1 MNWDCTNTEERLSDF
16 LDGALSREEAAAF
29 SAHRAACAKCS
40 KLVAQVGGLV
50 QRMQRT
56 EQLELP
62 DRLVSNILDAT
73 LGPRKTKRGWQ
84 SWFGWAGAIWEPR
97 FAMGIVTV
105 AASFA
110 IVFHAIGVTPSTI
123 GQADLNPANVMR
135 SANRQAHLTYGRA
148 VKFVDDLQL
157 VYEIR
162 SQLEPEAQPQA
173 APATQPSSQPA
184 PETAPEQQNQPQSQN
199 PQPRSDTNSRRD
211 SERSRSEMRDGHLLA
226 FGIANSWTDLS
237 ATNFGVT
244 RFSMKEFSVK
254 GSNQ

>member
-16 LDGALSREEAAAF
+16 LDGTLSREEVAAF
-29 SAHRAACAKCS
+29 SGHRAGCVKCAQ
-40 KLVAQVGGLV
+40 LVAQVGGLV

-56 EQLELP
+56 EQVELP
-62 DRLVSNILDAT
+62 DLLVSNILDAT
-73 LGPRKTKRGWQ
+73 LGPRKTQRGWQ

-110 IVFHAIGVTPSTI
+110 IVFHAIGVTPTGI
-123 GQADLNPANVMR
+123 AQADLNPANMMR

-173 APATQPSSQPA
+173 SPAEQPTPESSPT
-184 PETAPEQQNQPQSQN
+184 PAPEQQTQPQTQN
-199 PQPRSDTNSRRD
+199 PQPHRNARRASVGFRND
-211 SERSRSEMRDGHLLA
+211 EELDRLERDELQRGT
-226 FGIANSWTDLS
+226 I
-237 ATNFGVT
+237 
-244 RFSMKEFSVK
+244 
-254 GSNQ
+254 

>member
-16 LDGALSREEAAAF
+16 LDGTLSREETAAF
-29 SAHRAACAKCS
+29 SAHRAACTKCAQ
-40 KLVAQVGGLV
+40 LVAQVGGLV

-56 EQLELP
+56 EQVELP

-110 IVFHAIGVTPSTI
+110 IVFHAIGVTPTGI
-123 GQADLNPANVMR
+123 AQADLNPASVMR

-184 PETAPEQQNQPQSQN
+184 PDATPEQQNQPQSQN
-199 PQPRSDTNSRRD
+199 PQSRSETNSPRGA
-211 SERSRSEMRDGHLLA
+211 ERSRTEMRDGHLLA
-226 FGIANSWTDLS
+226 FGMPNSWTDLS
-237 ATNFGVT
+237 ATNFSAA
-244 RFSMKEFSVK
+244 RFSMKAFGMK

>member
-16 LDGALSREEAAAF
+16 LDGTLSREEMAAF
-29 SAHRAACAKCS
+29 SGHRAACTKCAQ
-40 KLVAQVGGLV
+40 LVAQVGGLV

-56 EQLELP
+56 EQVELP
-62 DRLVSNILDAT
+62 ERLVSNILDAT

-123 GQADLNPANVMR
+123 GQADLNPASVMR

-173 APATQPSSQPA
+173 APAEQPA
-184 PETAPEQQNQPQSQN
+184 PESSPASAPDQQTQPQSQN
-199 PQPRSDTNSRRD
+199 PQPRSETNSPRGA
-211 SERSRSEMRDGHLLA
+211 ERNRSEMRDGHLLA
-226 FGIANSWTDLS
+226 FGMMNSWTDLS
-237 ATNFGVT
+237 ATNFSAA
-244 RFSMKEFSVK
+244 RFSMKAFSMK